1 MPDSRSVAGALALVG
16 SGEYLAVMDE
26 IDRRLLTTIGGPAAA
41 RVALLPTASG
51 LEGEAP
57 SRWNEL
63 GRAHFRALGAPV
75 EGLPLLRRQD
85 ASDPA
90 ILASLR
96 EASFFYI
103 SGGNPSY
110 VIECLLDTPAWQIIV
125 ERHQAGAV
133 LAGCSA
139 GAMMLGSHVLDLRRA
154 MAAESAAWRPALGL
168 VAGLAVIP
176 HFDRFAGR
184 FGPSGLQQLPAAA
197 PVDLTVVGIDEDTAL
212 LRLPS
217 AEGVVWEV
225 QGRAGVS
232 VFAADRPSARYRGGE
247 RVHL

>member
-26 IDRRLLTTIGGPAAA
+26 IDRRLLTTVGGPAAA

-63 GRAHFRALGAPV
+63 GRAHFRALGAQV

-90 ILASLR
+90 ILATLR
-96 EASFFYI
+96 EANFFYF

-110 VIECLLDTPAWQIIV
+110 VIECLVETPAWQIIV
-125 ERHQAGAV
+125 ARH
-133 LAGCSA
+133 
-139 GAMMLGSHVLDLRRA
+139 R
-154 MAAESAAWRPALGL
+154 
-168 VAGLAVIP
+168 
-176 HFDRFAGR
+176 
-184 FGPSGLQQLPAAA
+184 
-197 PVDLTVVGIDEDTAL
+197 
-212 LRLPS
+212 
-217 AEGVVWEV
+217 
-225 QGRAGVS
+225 
-232 VFAADRPSARYRGGE
+232 
-247 RVHL
+247 